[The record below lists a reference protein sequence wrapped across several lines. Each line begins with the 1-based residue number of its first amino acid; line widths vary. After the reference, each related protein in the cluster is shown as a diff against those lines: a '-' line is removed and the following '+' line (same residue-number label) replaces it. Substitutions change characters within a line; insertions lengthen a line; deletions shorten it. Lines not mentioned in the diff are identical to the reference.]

1 MHTKMRSKCLA
12 LTSKNGTIYKR
23 KCIELA
29 FPSEMPLGCSRLKR
43 GKMKFNKVL
52 ENIQTYEAGKP
63 IELVVREF
71 GIASEDVV
79 KLASNENPI
88 GTNPAVAEV
97 IRENATKAYLYP
109 DDSMFELK
117 AALSRKYDVADD
129 NIIIGAG
136 SDQVLEFI
144 SRALLDDNASVLM
157 SAVTF
162 AMYEIYAKQMGAKII
177 RTASYE
183 HKYDE
188 FMEAYTMHKPKIVYI
203 CTPNNPTGDATS
215 KTEVLRIIEAISK
228 EALVVVDG
236 AYMEYAAAKDVK
248 YAITPK
254 DLLGYENVIYLGT
267 FSKAYG
273 LGGMR
278 VGYGIAQEVLIHEL
292 YKMRPPFNIS
302 TLSLAAAITACKDE
316 DFVSESITLHQKQI
330 QRYEAFA
337 KENGF
342 RYIESYTNFITYLF
356 DGTMDSTEI
365 ADALLKRG
373 VIIRDLASYGLN
385 AIRITIGTAKQND
398 VFFKHFS
405 EVL

>member
-1 MHTKMRSKCLA
+1 
-12 LTSKNGTIYKR
+12 
-23 KCIELA
+23 
-29 FPSEMPLGCSRLKR
+29 
-43 GKMKFNKVL
+43 MKFNKVL
-52 ENIQTYEAGKP
+52 RDIKIYEAGKP
-63 IELVVREF
+63 IELVVREY
-71 GIASEDVV
+71 GISPENVV

-88 GTNPAVAEV
+88 GTSPAVAKV
-97 IRENATKAYLYP
+97 ITANAHKAHLYP

-117 AALSRKYDVADD
+117 AALASKYDVEDK

-144 SRALLDDNASVLM
+144 SRAVLHENASVLM

-162 AMYEIYAKQMGAKII
+162 AMYEIYAKQMGAKIY

-188 FMEAYTMHKPKIVYI
+188 FMEAYRMYKPEIIYL

-215 KTEVLRIIEAISK
+215 KEDVLKIINAVDNNT
-228 EALVVVDG
+228 LVVVDG
-236 AYMEYAAAKDVK
+236 AYMEYAAAKDSK
-248 YAITPK
+248 YAITPN

-278 VGYGIAQEVLIHEL
+278 VGYGIAQEELIEEL

-302 TLSLAAAITACKDE
+302 TLSLAAAIEACKDE
-316 DFVSESITLHQKQI
+316 SFVAESIALHQEQI
-330 QRYEAFA
+330 KRYEAFA
-337 KENGF
+337 QEHGF
-342 RYIESYTNFITYLF
+342 KYIESYTNFITYLF
-356 DGTMDSTEI
+356 DEGMDSSKI

-373 VIIRDLASYGLN
+373 VIIRNLASYGMN
-385 AIRITIGTAKQND
+385 AMRITIGTAKQND
-398 VFFKHFS
+398 IFFKHFS
-405 EVL
+405 EVIA